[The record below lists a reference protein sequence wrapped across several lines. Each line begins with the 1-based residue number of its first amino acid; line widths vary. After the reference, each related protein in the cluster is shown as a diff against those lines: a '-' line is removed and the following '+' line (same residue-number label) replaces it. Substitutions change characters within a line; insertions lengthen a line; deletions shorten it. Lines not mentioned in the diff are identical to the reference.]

1 MLLIAACTSGD
12 DASADEPTTTMAPAT
27 TVAPPATV
35 AAPATSITTEATA
48 TTVAAP
54 DPSFAA
60 YCEKNVE
67 LIEVRGQV
75 YGPPF
80 DEIPEEIEALLNEA
94 ALLSEEFSA
103 WMPEEIRDRAEFL
116 NVAFDG
122 AIDAMTEELGWNP
135 YTAMNSEAAS
145 PRSSAILRSGLR
157 SRGSWRSTSST
168 AGHCRLPDVNPDAHR
183 GPWRSSGSIT
193 DPSGIRPWG
202 RYRRWC
208 RNAWATPWGRDR
220 GGRRALLRRMRPG

>member
-1 MLLIAACTSGD
+1 MGRFLTGSAIMLTAMLLIAACTSGE
-12 DASADEPTTTMAPAT
+12 DASADEPTTAMAPAT

-135 YTAMNSEAAS
+135 YAAMNSEAAS
-145 PRSSAILRSGLR
+145 AIFSDPEIGV
-157 SRGSWRSTSST
+157 
-168 AGHCRLPDVNPDAHR
+168 AIEEIMAFNEQHCGPLP
-183 GPWRSSGSIT
+183 
-193 DPSGIRPWG
+193 
-202 RYRRWC
+202 
-208 RNAWATPWGRDR
+208 TP
-220 GGRRALLRRMRPG
+220 